1 MAKTTTTDAQ
11 PLDLVQGTLDLL
23 ILRTLELEPMHGW
36 GIGRRIEQ
44 VSGVFQIKLGSLYPA
59 LQRLENRGLVEASWQ
74 KSENNRRARYYR
86 LTRAGKRQLENEVS
100 DWQRLSAGIARVLE
114 GNAS

>member
-1 MAKTTTTDAQ
+1 MTKETTPEPQT
-11 PLDLVQGTLDLL
+11 LDLVQGTLDLL
-23 ILRTLELEPMHGW
+23 ILRTLMLEPMHGW

-44 VSGVFQIKLGSLYPA
+44 VSGVFEIKLGSLYPA
-59 LQRLENRGLVEASWQ
+59 LQRLESRGLVEANWQ

-86 LTRAGKRQLENEVS
+86 LTRAGRRQLDSEVS

-114 GNAS
+114 AT

>member
-1 MAKTTTTDAQ
+1 MTKDAKTDSE

-23 ILRTLELEPMHGW
+23 ILRTLALEPMHGW

-59 LQRLENRGLVEASWQ
+59 LQRLEGRALIEASWQ

-86 LTRAGKRQLENEVS
+86 LTRAGRHQLDNEMS

-114 GNAS
+114 AT

>member
-1 MAKTTTTDAQ
+1 MAKDAETDSE
-11 PLDLVQGTLDLL
+11 PLDVVQGTLDLL
-23 ILRTLELEPMHGW
+23 ILRTLAPEPMHGW

-44 VSGVFQIKLGSLYPA
+44 VSGVFQVKLGSLYPA
-59 LQRLENRGLVEASWQ
+59 LQRLESRGLVEASWQ

-86 LTRAGKRQLENEVS
+86 LTRDGQRQLESEVS

-114 GNAS
+114 ATS